1 MEPQLT
7 CPAGHRLENRMCVTE
22 PMMTCPAGFNLV
34 NNICVAT
41 ASSNTTTET
50 MATASPMP
58 PPMVMNMQTQSAP
71 AQRQTASAMGTTETY
86 VAEPMSAQTGTCP
99 EGYMFSSSDNM
110 CYPLKN

>member
-22 PMMTCPAGFNLV
+22 PMMTCPTGFNLV
-34 NNICVAT
+34 NNMCVA

-50 MATASPMP
+50 TASPSPVP

-71 AQRQTASAMGTTETY
+71 ARRAMGTTETY